1 MMNINSQNENSFTNV
16 GTQTGG
22 LNLAQ
27 GGQGFAAAQ
36 SGMSFKDQMGQMV
49 NGISPSKMTGEID
62 ELLKDMDFV
71 QMLSLES
78 MKIDEKDALFYLG
91 LIENN
96 RIGDVSP
103 ASLTAGAHQILQNF
117 SAQDI
122 AKSSNVSKT
131 LIDLISNANTTGKPV
146 RIDFDNDITLV
157 LRVDREGKLSA
168 QFFPGDKAAEEYLK
182 NNLPYLRNR
191 FDEQNI
197 PYKELSYRQQ
207 KQQQQEKE
215 NQQENKK

>member
-27 GGQGFAAAQ
+27 GGQGFAATQ

-103 ASLTAGAHQILQNF
+103 ANLTAGAHEILQNF

-182 NNLPYLRNR
+182 NNLPYLKNR

-207 KQQQQEKE
+207 KQQQEKE

>member
-103 ASLTAGAHQILQNF
+103 ANLTAGAHEILQNF

-131 LIDLISNANTTGKPV
+131 LMDLISTANTTGKPV

-182 NNLPYLRNR
+182 NNLPYLKSR

-207 KQQQQEKE
+207 KQQQEKE

>member
-103 ASLTAGAHQILQNF
+103 ANLTAGAHQILQNF

-131 LIDLISNANTTGKPV
+131 LMDLISTANTTGKPV

-182 NNLPYLRNR
+182 NNLPYLKSR

-207 KQQQQEKE
+207 KQQQEKE

>member
-103 ASLTAGAHQILQNF
+103 ANLTAGAHEILQNF

-131 LIDLISNANTTGKPV
+131 LMDLISNANTTGKPV

-182 NNLPYLRNR
+182 NNLPYLKNR

-207 KQQQQEKE
+207 KQQQEKE

>member
-1 MMNINSQNENSFTNV
+1 
-16 GTQTGG
+16 
-22 LNLAQ
+22 
-27 GGQGFAAAQ
+27 
-36 SGMSFKDQMGQMV
+36 
-49 NGISPSKMTGEID
+49 
-62 ELLKDMDFV
+62 
-71 QMLSLES
+71 
-78 MKIDEKDALFYLG
+78 LG

-103 ASLTAGAHQILQNF
+103 ANLTAGAHEILQNF

-182 NNLPYLRNR
+182 NNLPYLKNR

-207 KQQQQEKE
+207 KQQQEKE

>member
-103 ASLTAGAHQILQNF
+103 ANLTAGAHEILQNF

-131 LIDLISNANTTGKPV
+131 LMDLISNANTTGKPV

-182 NNLPYLRNR
+182 NNLPYLKSR

-207 KQQQQEKE
+207 KQQQEKE